1 MLVAKKELDYYY
13 PDQIDI
19 EEEKVR
25 RVKSKKKRK
34 SKVVTKAS
42 VISIAIIGLILCLYI
57 LYGYTRITSMRLGI
71 TELEKKRIGLERERE
86 DLIAE
91 LEGIKSS
98 SKIEEEAVTKLG
110 MDYPVEDQVVYLDV
124 KDLDAENRN
133 VGTDEIVIIKQLKN
147 IASLVLSLF

>member
-1 MLVAKKELDYYY
+1 
-13 PDQIDI
+13 
-19 EEEKVR
+19 
-25 RVKSKKKRK
+25 
-34 SKVVTKAS
+34 
-42 VISIAIIGLILCLYI
+42 
-57 LYGYTRITSMRLGI
+57 MRLGI

-124 KDLDAENRN
+124 KDLYAENRN